1 MRILLLDRLVL
12 PRGDAH
18 AALVEH
24 FTAAG
29 VPAESA
35 EMAAASIVSA
45 REKAQKVA

>member
-1 MRILLLDRLVL
+1 MQ
-12 PRGDAH
+12 H